1 MHKEPPNSEPRLPVH
16 GFVLA
21 GGKSSRMGTDKALL
35 PFRGRP
41 MVEIAVEKLR
51 TFCST
56 VSIAGNREDLSRF
69 APVISELRLN
79 AGPAA
84 GIEAGL
90 RACTQ
95 PWALFVPV
103 DVPLVPAKL
112 LRQWA
117 EAVLPEPLCEA
128 SYLAADGR
136 EQPIFCLL
144 RPAHLSRV
152 NEALAGG
159 ESRVR
164 NLFWIIEASGTGRA
178 LWVCDAGEVAGA
190 LLDPEYPQLQIANWF
205 RNVNTPDELSDAEVA
220 VGAV

>member
-1 MHKEPPNSEPRLPVH
+1 MHKEPPHSEPRLPVH

-21 GGKSSRMGTDKALL
+21 GGQSSRMGTDKTLL
-35 PFRGRP
+35 LFRGRP

-51 TFCST
+51 TFCSA

-69 APVISELRLN
+69 APVVPESRRNE
-79 AGPAA
+79 GPVA

-90 RACTQ
+90 QACTQ
-95 PWALFVPV
+95 PWALFLPV
-103 DVPLVPAKL
+103 DVPLLPAQF

-117 EAVLPEPLCEA
+117 EAVLADSLCEA

-144 RPAHLSRV
+144 RPAHLSSMS
-152 NEALAGG
+152 EALAGG
-159 ESRVR
+159 ECRVR
-164 NLFWIIEASGTGRA
+164 NLLRIVAGAGAGRA
-178 LWVCDAGEVAGA
+178 LRIWDAQDVAGA